1 MWETFLIQMNDFD
14 RYLESELRQML
25 DRVVDAAAPSRR
37 TWQKNSRLPLVAVV
51 KAPIEKMAEVLPVID
66 PVAVPVPALQVLR

>member
-1 MWETFLIQMNDFD
+1 LWETFLLQMNDFD

-25 DRVVDAAAPSRR
+25 DPVVDAAAPSRR
-37 TWQKNSRLPLVAVV
+37 TWRKDSGIPLVAVV
-51 KAPIEKMAEVLPVID
+51 KAPIEKVAEVLPVID